1 MLMFSP
7 NLNRRKI
14 LMCAR
19 STKPKEECYRT
30 FIGTLFVCIRF
41 ILPSASHC
49 PLVPFTVFVSM
60 HNTFRLQNSTNSC
73 AIEVFQCR
81 GLLFLRLSINRHI
94 TRLETI
100 IITKIKTKKKNARNL
115 SGIERWANEQV
126 GYCPKRTEENKSG
139 TWSII
144 FIPQNEWLSWGIQFG
159 NWHPMK
165 TIYYKTCVLDRRMFG
180 EWSEEDAEQQRQS
193 E

>member
-1 MLMFSP
+1 MPGAPEAYTRILANYVSRGGKSGEERRRALGSSFEHFDKLEKCWLIWKMCKTMLMFSP

-126 GYCPKRTEENKSG
+126 G
-139 TWSII
+139 
-144 FIPQNEWLSWGIQFG
+144 
-159 NWHPMK
+159 
-165 TIYYKTCVLDRRMFG
+165 
-180 EWSEEDAEQQRQS
+180 
-193 E
+193 